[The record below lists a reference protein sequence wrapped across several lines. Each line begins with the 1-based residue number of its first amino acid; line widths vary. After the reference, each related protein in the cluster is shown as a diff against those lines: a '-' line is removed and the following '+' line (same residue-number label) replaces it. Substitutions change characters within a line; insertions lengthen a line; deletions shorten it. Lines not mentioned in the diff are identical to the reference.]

1 MKTRRFDF
9 NFRPL
14 QVDFSFVVVGSVPPK
29 QNYNADTNEYTP
41 DYTLVPLTIQP
52 RVGVVD
58 KDGVIA
64 SGSVNAKLTNI
75 RWREIVGGETK
86 TIESSNTSYVVTL
99 SGDNAGRIVVKKN
112 AAPSNPITLEFS
124 AEYIDTRTSQ
134 IYTVLRTFLIKCD
147 NATSVQPRVVLDA
160 AEQTLYNPLKDVDD
174 QVVTARLLLGEEVV
188 DVDTREFVWEK
199 CRGGQWTVIGSDG
212 VLDGN
217 NYTENLLLGSGTKVE
232 NSKYPIASYYL
243 VGAPEDYVDGEEYTI
258 TIWGELGEGKI
269 YFDIYNSGGTLMLTS
284 LSKKSDGVYTR
295 TFKWASSFTTSSGS
309 TYYAQNT
316 NINIYPFQY
325 SVLATSRIDCI
336 KLERGENKNPVW
348 TPAKQEQLDDYD
360 VTISDDTATATI
372 HRKLMGERIDIRC
385 KAKYNKN
392 GEYKDVE
399 LTDASPSALISVIRR
414 IPKFEFDIQ
423 GIPTNIPPGSQTIAP
438 VAVVRDTNGDLNDY
452 EKELLPLWY
461 MATNKASGELSYQ
474 QVAHGKEPILPT
486 KLMSQNY
493 GAVVGL
499 EVVDLGPLCKM
510 ADSNGNIF
518 VDKDRALILIK

>member
-174 QVVTARLLLGEEVV
+174 QVVTARLLLGEEVA

-199 CRGGQWTVIGSDG
+199 CRGGQWSVIGSDG

-217 NYTENLLLGSGTKVE
+217 NYTENLLLGSGVKVE
-232 NSKYPIASYYL
+232 DNSYAIASYKL
-243 VGAPEDYVDGEEYTI
+243 AGNPEDYVKGDIFTF
-258 TIWGELGEGKI
+258 TIWGQLGENKT
-269 YFDIYNSGGTLMLTS
+269 YFSIYNSGGSIWTAS
-284 LSKKSDGVYTR
+284 LREVASGVYSATAPWN
-295 TFKWASSFTTSSGS
+295 TLSSNGVEAANTHINVYVIPASESSI
-309 TYYAQNT
+309 T
-316 NINIYPFQY
+316 
-325 SVLATSRIDCI
+325 RIDCI

-348 TPAKQEQLDDYD
+348 TPAKQEQLEDFD

-510 ADSNGNIF
+510 ADNNGNIF
-518 VDKDRALILIK
+518 VDNDRALILIK